1 MRLRL
6 GVILGTVLVS
16 LFILIP
22 SFLPEGSQWA
32 RFFPSPRINLG
43 LDLRG
48 GIHIVLGVDVQRA
61 LDVDLDKYSVS
72 LQDQLKGGNLA
83 FESVTRSTSDRSL
96 LVRFRNP
103 QEMGP
108 AQALITE
115 QFFGVLVAVP
125 QDNNSLRVSL
135 DSRHADELV
144 RMSLEQA
151 REIIRNRVDEFGV
164 AEPTIQLQG
173 EDRILVQLPGVK
185 DPERAIQ
192 LIGRTALLEFR
203 LVDSSVTEVAL
214 NTLVDKVR
222 DQVNFRSN
230 FTRRDLEALNAAL
243 RNDLPEGTE
252 IAFERIV
259 DPRSGDASLRPYLIQ
274 SQTLLTGQGLED
286 AFVSADQTTQRPQ
299 VSLRFNKL
307 GAETFEKVTTEN
319 VGELLAILLDGSVVS
334 APVIRERI
342 PAVSAGAT
350 ISLGRGSPQEVQ
362 KEARDLALVLR
373 SGALPAPVEIL
384 ENRTVGASLGEDS
397 IASGQKAALIGAL
410 IVILFMVL
418 YYRWSGALADLAL
431 AINLLMLTAFMALFQ
446 ATLTLPGIAG
456 IVLTI
461 GMAVDANVIILERI
475 RDELKLGKKVRAAV
489 EAGYSAAHSAIFDS
503 NLTTL
508 IAGLVLYNF
517 GSGPVRG
524 FAVTLMIGLVANYIT
539 AVWFSR
545 WIYQF
550 IFERRQVKELS
561 I

>member
-1 MRLRL
+1 
-6 GVILGTVLVS
+6 
-16 LFILIP
+16 
-22 SFLPEGSQWA
+22 
-32 RFFPSPRINLG
+32 
-43 LDLRG
+43 
-48 GIHIVLGVDVQRA
+48 
-61 LDVDLDKYSVS
+61 
-72 LQDQLKGGNLA
+72 
-83 FESVTRSTSDRSL
+83 
-96 LVRFRNP
+96 
-103 QEMGP
+103 
-108 AQALITE
+108 
-115 QFFGVLVAVP
+115 
-125 QDNNSLRVSL
+125 
-135 DSRHADELV
+135 
-144 RMSLEQA
+144 
-151 REIIRNRVDEFGV
+151 
-164 AEPTIQLQG
+164 
-173 EDRILVQLPGVK
+173 
-185 DPERAIQ
+185 
-192 LIGRTALLEFR
+192 
-203 LVDSSVTEVAL
+203 
-214 NTLVDKVR
+214 
-222 DQVNFRSN
+222 
-230 FTRRDLEALNAAL
+230 
-243 RNDLPEGTE
+243 
-252 IAFERIV
+252 
-259 DPRSGDASLRPYLIQ
+259 
-274 SQTLLTGQGLED
+274 
-286 AFVSADQTTQRPQ
+286 
-299 VSLRFNKL
+299 
-307 GAETFEKVTTEN
+307 
-319 VGELLAILLDGSVVS
+319 
-334 APVIRERI
+334 VIRERI